1 MIGHPAFEVVTIFK
15 SPLSRTSQ
23 AHPEPN
29 CPIALAVNSSLNLST
44 LPKAF
49 VKADSTDAGIAPWVG
64 VDH

>member
-49 VKADSTDAGIAPWVG
+49 VKAD
-64 VDH
+64 